1 MLTEAGMIEA
11 MGYYRAGDDAK
22 LLDAFQRFDPRDW
35 AIECNEWKENHA
47 QEFSDF
53 LQHVISILPP
63 ESTSIVDVLTLCENY
78 AQSLADLPTASILA
92 VQTVVEFWNRKQA
105 TEEDIAGYLALLI
118 KTPDGHQHVT
128 EIAPDVLAVVD
139 KLNDTD
145 YLMQAF
151 CGRKKPVK
159 LPDITELKE
168 CFRAGDDAKLLEA
181 FHHLIT
187 LKDWFSSIYEW
198 GEENAEECS
207 AFVQRIIPLLPSST
221 PIDVVLAL
229 CDNYLLELTYL
240 PHAIDISVKLLVDFW
255 NRKRA
260 AEDREAIE
268 FLSALLAH
276 PKGEHVRETIQI
288 TAGSLAAR
296 LDIDKN

>member
-1 MLTEAGMIEA
+1 MMTESDLVEIME
-11 MGYYRAGDDAK
+11 YYRAGDDAK
-22 LLDAFQRFDPRDW
+22 LLELFQRFDPCDW
-35 AIECNEWKENHA
+35 AIECNEWKEHHA
-47 QEFSDF
+47 EEFSDF

-63 ESTSIVDVLTLCENY
+63 ESTPIVDVLTLCENY

-128 EIAPDVLAVVD
+128 KIAPDVLAIVD

-159 LPDITELKE
+159 LPEITELKE
-168 CFRAGDDAKLLEA
+168 CFCVGDDAKLLGT
-181 FHHLIT
+181 FQHLIT
-187 LKDWFSSIYEW
+187 LKYWPRSIYEW

-207 AFVQRIIPLLPSST
+207 AFVQHIIPLLPPST
-221 PIDVVLAL
+221 PMDVVLNL
-229 CDNYLLELTYL
+229 CMNYDLGLVSL

-276 PKGEHVRETIQI
+276 PDGDH
-288 TAGSLAAR
+288 AAE
-296 LDIDKN
+296 IAQSAVGIGDKLNG